1 MSDDKEVEVE
11 QEPLAIR
18 QAAITVG
25 ISAETFDSAAR
36 TWIDGH
42 VRNSPVSGATEAWNH
57 LLGVL
62 PRLRDYLNDE
72 LKK

>member
-1 MSDDKEVEVE
+1 MSDDKTEVE
-11 QEPLAIR
+11 QEPPAVRLA
-18 QAAITVG
+18 ATSTGV
-25 ISAETFDSAAR
+25 SAEAFDAAAR
-36 TWIDGH
+36 TWVDSH

-72 LKK
+72 LQK